1 MSRCTNGAPLVARA
15 NSMTTITTKV
25 PNYKNNTFAKYVK
38 RIKVY
43 TKETIR
49 V

>member
-25 PNYKNNTFAKYVK
+25 SNEKNNTFAKYVE

-43 TKETIR
+43 SKETIC